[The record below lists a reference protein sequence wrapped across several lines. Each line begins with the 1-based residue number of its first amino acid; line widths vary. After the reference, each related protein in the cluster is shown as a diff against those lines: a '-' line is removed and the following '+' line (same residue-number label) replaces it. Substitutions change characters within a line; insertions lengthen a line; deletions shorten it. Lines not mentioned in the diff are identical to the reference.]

1 MDSDGVNVALEG
13 VHAASG
19 PGCLVGGISYPV
31 YCNVHGE
38 HIG

>member
-13 VHAASG
+13 
-19 PGCLVGGISYPV
+19 LVGGISYPV